1 MKRITESKTTN
12 ETDKN
17 SKAKDRKA
25 GPMQPEPTLIAN
37 IEQIIE
43 LAIELKLD
51 QTFYAKA
58 QPLSGIRRRTHVV
71 NAFSS
76 VDFRSIHR
84 KKLRQPD
91 PDRRLFP
98 IDPLPDGTYPCHDD
112 RNQRA
117 GPTTTHPSYQTE

>member
-58 QPLSGIRRRTHVV
+58 QPYLAYVAERMSLTPSQALIFALFIEKAPTAG
-71 NAFSS
+71 S
-76 VDFRSIHR
+76 RS
-84 KKLRQPD
+84 KTFPD
-91 PDRRLFP
+91 
-98 IDPLPDGTYPCHDD
+98 
-112 RNQRA
+112 
-117 GPTTTHPSYQTE
+117 